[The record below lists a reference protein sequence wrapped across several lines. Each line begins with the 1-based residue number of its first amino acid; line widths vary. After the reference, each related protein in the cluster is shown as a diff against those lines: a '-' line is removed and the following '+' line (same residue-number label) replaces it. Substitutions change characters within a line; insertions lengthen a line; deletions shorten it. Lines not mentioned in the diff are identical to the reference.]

1 MITWR
6 EKRLFPIVET
16 THVLEG
22 YDNPCETCESWGEK
36 CEFCNVLVPIT
47 CDFESKE
54 VTMGQMLVCGIPVG
68 DPYVV
73 EE

>member
-16 THVLEG
+16 VHVIEG
-22 YDNPCETCESWGEK
+22 YDNLCETCENWGDK
-36 CEFCNVLVPIT
+36 CEFCDASVPIT
-47 CDFESKE
+47 CDFEFKE

-68 DPYVV
+68 DPYEVK
-73 EE
+73 